1 MFLLTLTFVL
11 LTLECFLKPIRVEL
25 KDFYQPLM
33 KGDYLRV
40 HHSPKRFPM
49 INNFDWGISIFD
61 DDNGKDDASEGDV
74 LPGVIV
80 KENPDAGYI
89 IVNKPPGVPV
99 HPTVGEYIV
108 PMCYDGAMF
117 IRLYL
122 P

>member
-1 MFLLTLTFVL
+1 
-11 LTLECFLKPIRVEL
+11 
-25 KDFYQPLM
+25 M

-49 INNFDWGISIFD
+49 INQFDWGKSIFD
-61 DDNGKDDASEGDV
+61 DGDNEKDDTSKGSV

-99 HPTVGEYIV
+99 HPTVGEYIIHCIIAALCFCV
-108 PMCYDGAMF
+108 HTFHYTLNDTYMLLFHYIM
-117 IRLYL
+117 
-122 P
+122 